1 MTTTNKSMA
10 TSEDTKAPDVNTN
23 VGVNTNA
30 DVDADTTDTT
40 GAATNADDANDT
52 STINNATATQPSP
65 APVPEAPFPHRLAI
79 LAAAIAVPVL
89 FDRLMLTI
97 DSRTCVWTT
106 WGLFCLTVTAIDI
119 ALFAV
124 KAKRSPLWWLTNT
137 AAVACCVWLM
147 MFNHTFAS
155 ISPSG
160 IPANAIYA
168 ALTSVLVLP
177 SLLMAALQLSP
188 GLFDRRRPAQL
199 VVDWLGGWFVSPFT
213 RWGALARTLSDLSSA
228 NRSGTSS
235 GAQGSTLRKI
245 GIALLIAL
253 PIVALLVPLLMQADE
268 VFSYAVVHV
277 IDTINVSAF
286 VFHTSIIIVLVPLAH
301 SLLASVDERRAEPEL
316 HALARAQQRRACDA
330 TITTV
335 VLAMVLAL
343 YVIFCAFQFT
353 FLFAGAG
360 LPAGYTYS
368 EYARQGFFQLLLVAA
383 LNLGGFALVLL
394 FAPRTKPIMGMQI
407 GLLAATGVML
417 ASAATRLALYIAAY
431 GMTWLR
437 WLSLSFIA
445 VLAIVLALAFVR
457 LFNERIPMAT
467 MTFVLLL
474 VWWLALGYSNPDWVI
489 AQWNMTFAAH
499 ATF

>member
-1 MTTTNKSMA
+1 MTTTNKTMA
-10 TSEDTKAPDVNTN
+10 TSADTKAPDVNTN
-23 VGVNTNA
+23 ADVNT
-30 DVDADTTDTT
+30 DTDADTTDTT
-40 GAATNADDANDT
+40 GAATSADDANDT

-65 APVPEAPFPHRLAI
+65 APVPEAPLPRRLAI
-79 LAAAIAVPVL
+79 LAAAIAIPVL
-89 FDRLMLTI
+89 FDRLVVNINSLT
-97 DSRTCVWTT
+97 SVWTI
-106 WGLFCLTVTAIDI
+106 WGLFCLTVIAITI
-119 ALFAV
+119 ALFTAR
-124 KAKRSPLWWLTNT
+124 AKRSLLWWLTN
-137 AAVACCVWLM
+137 AAAIACCVWLM
-147 MFNHTFAS
+147 AFNRSFDSIAS
-155 ISPSG
+155 SG

-188 GLFDRRRPAQL
+188 GLFDRRRPSQL

-213 RWGALARTLSDLSSA
+213 RWGALAHTLSDLGST
-228 NRSGTSS
+228 NRNGTDS

-253 PIVALLVPLLMQADE
+253 PIIALLIPLLMQADE

-277 IDTINVSAF
+277 IDTINVNAF
-286 VFHTSIIIVLVPLAH
+286 VFHMSIIIVLVPLVH

-316 HALARAQQRRACDA
+316 SALAHAQQRRACDA
-330 TITTV
+330 TITTA
-335 VLAMVLAL
+335 VLAMILAL
-343 YVIFCAFQFT
+343 YAIFCAFQFT

-394 FAPRTKPIMGMQI
+394 FAPRTKPVMVMQI
-407 GLLAATGVML
+407 GLIAATGVIL
-417 ASAATRLALYIAAY
+417 ASAATRLALYITAY

-467 MTFVLLL
+467 VTFVLLL

-499 ATF
+499 AIL